1 MSGSTTCAGCGAAV
15 AMPSAEG
22 LCQDCLAHD
31 AARATSHPA
40 NEETAAPDVPTV
52 VTTAKDVLGAGKK
65 PSDRFGD
72 YELFEEI
79 ARGGMGVV
87 YKARQISLNRIVA
100 VKMILHARFNNAEF
114 VQRFRVEAEAAA
126 NLHHSNIVAIYEIGQ
141 EEDQH
146 YFSME
151 YVQGRDLA
159 SLVRD
164 QPLPAKRAAQLTEKI
179 ARAIHYAHQH
189 GI

>member
-1 MSGSTTCAGCGAAV
+1 V
-15 AMPSAEG
+15 LELQLPLPSEEN
-22 LCQDCLAHD
+22 LCSDCLAHE
-31 AARATSHPA
+31 AAGVTTDPVNEATSA
-40 NEETAAPDVPTV
+40 QAAPTV
-52 VTTAKDVLGAGKK
+52 IAAADAPSAGKK
-65 PSDRFGD
+65 PADQFGD

-114 VQRFRVEAEAAA
+114 VQRFRVEAEAAG
-126 NLHHSNIVAIYEIGQ
+126 NLRHPNIVAIYEIGQ
-141 EEDQH
+141 EQDQH

-151 YVQGRDLA
+151 YVAGRDLA

-164 QPLPAKRAAQLTEKI
+164 QPLPPRRAAQLVEKI

-189 GI
+189 GICTVT